1 MKNTLLSK
9 SIGAVIILSII
20 TGSILITLNRE
31 AVKSFL
37 NKERFKATLLIKQ
50 FPFSEENSLKEWKE
64 KVLKGRVIYAV
75 EKDGELSYVKAE
87 SDNTASALY
96 YKIKLD
102 VNKYPRISWKWRVDK
117 FPKRKNPERI
127 EDTKEEDFAARVY
140 VIFPAA
146 FFTKTK
152 VIEYIWS
159 ETMPKGTSG
168 SSGYSKNIKV
178 LVLEEGQSEDWVS
191 EERDICADYLEL
203 FGEEPRLDIG
213 AVSFMTDA
221 DSTKTSADATY
232 DEIKIGYK

>member
-1 MKNTLLSK
+1 MKNILLSK
-9 SIGAVIILSII
+9 GIGTIMVLSVFI
-20 TGSILITLNRE
+20 GSILLIVNRG
-31 AVKSFL
+31 AVKSFFE
-37 NKERFKATLLIKQ
+37 KEKFRATLLIKQ
-50 FPFSEENSLKEWKE
+50 FPFSEESSLKEWQE
-64 KVLKGRVIYAV
+64 KILKGRVIYAV

-102 VNKYPRISWKWRVDK
+102 VDKKPRISWKWRVDK

-178 LVLEEGQSEDWVS
+178 LVLEEGRSENWVS
-191 EERDICADYLEL
+191 EERDIYADYLEL
-203 FGEEPRLDIG
+203 FGEKPRLNVG

>member
-203 FGEEPRLDIG
+203 FGEEPRLNVG